1 MLLLLLHTDPS
12 GATAAAPAAVDNV
25 AASILS
31 HLLPFL
37 LAPLVGER
45 SCSVSKHMLLLLLLQ
60 PRALLLLPN
69 KQGSNQSR
77 NETGQGLLLW
87 LLQEVIPLYHFNQST
102 CWGHHQHRLL
112 PLLLPKMPFGRG
124 SCCCSSSRV

>member
-31 HLLPFL
+31 HLLLPFL

-45 SCSVSKHMLLLLLLQ
+45 SCSVSKHMLLLLLL
-60 PRALLLLPN
+60 LLLVLLLVLVVH
-69 KQGSNQSR
+69 
-77 NETGQGLLLW
+77 TGQRLTFQGQGHLAGCM
-87 LLQEVIPLYHFNQST
+87 VILYTMNFVFVVL
-102 CWGHHQHRLL
+102 R
-112 PLLLPKMPFGRG
+112 
-124 SCCCSSSRV
+124 

>member
-45 SCSVSKHMLLLLLLQ
+45 SCSVSKHMLLLLLL
-60 PRALLLLPN
+60 LLLVLLLVLVVH
-69 KQGSNQSR
+69 
-77 NETGQGLLLW
+77 TGQRLTFQGQGHLAGCM
-87 LLQEVIPLYHFNQST
+87 VILYTMNFVFVVL
-102 CWGHHQHRLL
+102 R
-112 PLLLPKMPFGRG
+112 
-124 SCCCSSSRV
+124 